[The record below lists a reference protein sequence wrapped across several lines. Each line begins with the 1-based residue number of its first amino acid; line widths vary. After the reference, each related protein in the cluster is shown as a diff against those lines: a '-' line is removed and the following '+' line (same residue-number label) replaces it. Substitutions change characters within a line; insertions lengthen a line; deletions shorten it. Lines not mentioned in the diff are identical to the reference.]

1 MKVVW
6 APLAVTRAADI
17 AAHIAEDRPRAAEHW
32 VTSLFKRVAVLGR
45 FPQTGHIVPEVGRPN
60 IREVHHGVYRIIYR
74 VETTRV
80 AILTVRH
87 GSRLLDRTEID
98 PEVAG

>member
-6 APLAVTRAADI
+6 APLAIARSAEIAAYIAAD
-17 AAHIAEDRPRAAEHW
+17 RPGAAERW
-32 VTSLFKRVAVLGR
+32 VTSLLKRVTVLSR
-45 FPQTGHIVPEVGRPN
+45 FPETGQIVPEVERPD

-74 VETTRV
+74 LESTRV

-87 GSRLLDRTEID
+87 GRRLFDPTEID
-98 PEVAG
+98 SKVAG